1 MNVKISETAVKKP
14 ELLAPA
20 GSMESVLAAV
30 RCGVDAVYAGG
41 ERFSARANAANFSGA
56 ELEKAVRYCHLHGV
70 KLYRAMNTLVFGAEI
85 ADFIEEAKFS
95 AEIGADGLIVQDLG
109 AAKLLKQV
117 LPDMRLNASTQ
128 MTIHTPEGARLAAE
142 LGFSRIVAAREL
154 TLEQL
159 QRLTE
164 TGIEIEAF
172 VHGALCM
179 SVSGQC
185 FMSAL
190 IGSRSA
196 NRGMC
201 AQACRLP
208 MAATLPFGAVK
219 GDRYDLSLKDLCGI
233 PYINKL
239 TEIGVASLKIE
250 GRMKRSEYVAAAVT
264 ACRAALDGREPD
276 LETLQAVFSRSGFTD
291 GYLTGETGAAMFGYR
306 RKEDVTA
313 AEAVLPSLR
322 ELYRKETKRTD
333 CSADFSV
340 TVRHGEPAKLEM
352 LCKNINVFAA
362 GAVPQEAKNRPAD
375 EEFLKR
381 QLDKLGDTVYTLGNI
396 SAEVDGKSM
405 ISAAAVN
412 ALRREAVQKMDEAL
426 IAAAK
431 PHYRQESFAPVK
443 GSGRRYPDRIRVR
456 VSDEGQLNAVPEYAE
471 DIIIPIKLCVNIRDG
486 KDRYI
491 AALPRFIDDEE
502 LLKKR
507 LYDIKQIGFTR
518 ILCTNLA
525 HARIGR
531 DMGFRLCGDFG
542 LNIVNPY
549 SAMAAAE
556 MGFEDVTVGFEAKLT
571 EVSAVCGTIPVGV
584 IVYGRLPAMLTKN
597 CPIRQAV
604 GDCGKCTGFLTD
616 RTGRRFPVRCEKDPS
631 GFSCE
636 VLNSDVLMMTDRLGE
651 ISADFAVLNFTDET
665 EAETA
670 RIIECCRSRKRCLE
684 NGFTRG
690 LYYRGVV

>member
-30 RCGVDAVYAGG
+30 RCGADAVYAGG

-85 ADFIEEAKFS
+85 SDFIEEAKFS
-95 AEIGADGLIVQDLG
+95 AEIGVDGLIIQDLG

-154 TLEQL
+154 NLEQL

-208 MAATLPFGAVK
+208 FGAVK
-219 GDRYDLSLKDLCGI
+219 GGRYDLSLKDLCGI

-250 GRMKRSEYVAAAVT
+250 GRMKRAEYVAAAVT
-264 ACRAALDGREPD
+264 ACRAALDGMEPD

-352 LCKNINVFAA
+352 LCKNINVFAV

-396 SAEVDGKSM
+396 YAEVDGKSM

-471 DIIIPIKLCVNIRDG
+471 DIIIPIKLCVNIKDG

-491 AALPRFIDDEE
+491 VALPRFIDDEE

-525 HARIGR
+525 HARIGK

-556 MGFEDVTVGFEAKLT
+556 MGFEDVAVGFEAKLT
-571 EVSAVCGTIPVGV
+571 EVLAVCGTIPVGI

-616 RTGRRFPVRCEKDPS
+616 RTGRRFPVRCERDPS

-670 RIIECCRSRKRCLE
+670 RIIECCRSRRRCFE

>member
-1 MNVKISETAVKKP
+1 MSVKISEKALKKP

-30 RCGVDAVYAGG
+30 RCGADAVYAGG
-41 ERFSARANAANFSGA
+41 ERFSARANAANFSAA
-56 ELEKAVRYCHLHGV
+56 ELEKAVRYCHIHGV

-85 ADFIEEAKFS
+85 SDFISEAKLS

-109 AAKLLKQV
+109 AARLLREV

-250 GRMKRSEYVAAAVT
+250 GRMKRAEYVAAAVT
-264 ACRAALDGREPD
+264 ACRAALDGKEPD

-322 ELYRKETKRTD
+322 ELYRKETKAED
-333 CSADFSV
+333 CFADFCI
-340 TVRHGEPAKLEM
+340 TVRHGAPAKLEM
-352 LCKNINVFAA
+352 LCKNINVFAE

-375 EEFLKR
+375 REFLKR
-381 QLDKLGDTVYTLGNI
+381 QLEKLGDTIYTLGNI
-396 SAEVDGKSM
+396 FAEVDGKSM

-431 PHYRQESFAPVK
+431 PQYRQKSFVPIK
-443 GSGRRYPDRIRVR
+443 KSGRHYPEKIRVR
-456 VSDEGQLNAVPEYAE
+456 VSDEEQLKAIPKYVE
-471 DIIIPIKLCVNIRDG
+471 DIIIPIKLCVNITDG
-486 KDRYI
+486 KEMYI
-491 AALPRFIDDEE
+491 VALPRFIDDEE
-502 LLKKR
+502 MLKKR
-507 LYDIKQIGFTR
+507 LGGVKQMGFTR

-525 HARIGR
+525 HAKIGR
-531 DMGFRLCGDFG
+531 AMGFRLCGDFG
-542 LNIVNPY
+542 LNIVNRY
-549 SAMAAAE
+549 SAAAAADV
-556 MGFEDVTVGFEAKLT
+556 GFEDVTAGFEAKLADI
-571 EVSAVCGTIPVGV
+571 SAVCGTLPVGV

-597 CPIRQAV
+597 CPIGQAV
-604 GDCGKCTGFLTD
+604 GDCGKCTGFLAD
-616 RTGRRFPVRCEKDPS
+616 RTGRKFPVRCEKDPS
-631 GFSCE
+631 GSYCE

-665 EAETA
+665 AEETA
-670 RIIECCRSRKRCLE
+670 RIIECCRSRRRCLE
-684 NGFTRG
+684 KGFTRG
-690 LYYRGVV
+690 LYYRGVG

>member
-1 MNVKISETAVKKP
+1 MSVKILETSVKKP

-30 RCGVDAVYAGG
+30 RCGADAVYAGG

-85 ADFIEEAKFS
+85 SDFIEEAKFS
-95 AEIGADGLIVQDLG
+95 AKIGVDGLIVQDLG

-128 MTIHTPEGARLAAE
+128 MTIHTPEGALLAAE
-142 LGFSRIVAAREL
+142 FGFSRIVAAREL

-208 MAATLPFGAVK
+208 FGAVK

-233 PYINKL
+233 PYVSKL

-250 GRMKRSEYVAAAVT
+250 GRMKRAEYVAAAVT

-322 ELYRKETKRTD
+322 ELYRRETKRTD

-340 TVRHGEPAKLEM
+340 TVRQGEPAKLEM
-352 LCKNINVFAA
+352 LCKNINVFAV

-396 SAEVDGKSM
+396 YAEVDGKSM
-405 ISAAAVN
+405 VSAAAVN

-431 PHYRQESFAPVK
+431 PNYRQESFVPVK
-443 GSGRRYPDRIRVR
+443 SSGRHYPDKIRVR
-456 VSDEGQLNAVPEYAE
+456 VSNEGQLSAVPEYVE
-471 DIIIPIKLCVNIRDG
+471 DIIIPIKLCVNIKDG

-491 AALPRFIDDEE
+491 VALPRFIDDEE

-507 LYDIKQIGFTR
+507 LDDVKQMGFTR

-651 ISADFAVLNFTDET
+651 VSADFAVLNFTDET

-670 RIIECCRSRKRCLE
+670 RIIECCRNRRRCLE